1 MYLEYLCQGCL
12 LCRCPFS
19 MIFVME
25 ELNGIQNRIYEV
37 RGVRVMLD
45 FDLAALYQVE
55 TRVLKQAVRRNLDRF
70 PEDFMFRL
78 TAMEFNAL
86 IFSGVSQFVIPPGYN
101 PGGAQVFA
109 FTEQGVA
116 MLATVLRSERAVK
129 VNISIMRAFVAM
141 RNYIMSTRHIEAEL
155 SELRAKLQLLE
166 RSDEENLE
174 AINDLSEDMRSEIS
188 SIYEAIAALSVK
200 IQPPADQPR
209 QKIGYKTSA
218 DEKK

>member
-1 MYLEYLCQGCL
+1 
-12 LCRCPFS
+12 

-25 ELNGIQNRIYEV
+25 KLNGIQNRIYEV

-70 PEDFMFRL
+70 PEDFMFEV
-78 TAMEFNAL
+78 TEYEYNSL
-86 IFSGVSQFVIPPGYN
+86 IISLRSQFVISN
-101 PGGAQVFA
+101 DRGGRRYMPYA
-109 FTEQGVA
+109 FTEHGTI
-116 MLATVLRSERAVK
+116 MLASLLRSDIAVQA
-129 VNISIMRAFVAM
+129 SIKITRAFVAM

-155 SELRAKLQLLE
+155 SELRAKLKLLE
-166 RSDEENLE
+166 HSDEENLE

-188 SIYEAIAALSVK
+188 AIYEAIAALSVK
-200 IQPPADQPR
+200 VQPPTGQPR
-209 QKIGYKTSA
+209 QKIGYKTST

>member
-1 MYLEYLCQGCL
+1 
-12 LCRCPFS
+12 

-25 ELNGIQNRIYEV
+25 KLNGIQNRIYEV

-70 PEDFMFRL
+70 PEDFMFEV
-78 TAMEFNAL
+78 TEYEYNSL
-86 IFSGVSQFVIPPGYN
+86 IISLRSQFVISN
-101 PGGAQVFA
+101 DRGGRRYMPYA
-109 FTEQGVA
+109 FTEHGTI
-116 MLATVLRSERAVK
+116 MLASLLRSDIAVQA
-129 VNISIMRAFVAM
+129 SIKITRAFVAM

-166 RSDEENLE
+166 HSDEENLE

-188 SIYEAIAALSVK
+188 AIYEAIAALSVK
-200 IQPPADQPR
+200 IQPPTGQPR

>member
-1 MYLEYLCQGCL
+1 
-12 LCRCPFS
+12 

-70 PEDFMFRL
+70 PEDFMFEE
-78 TAMEFNAL
+78 TEYEYNSL
-86 IFSGVSQFVIPPGYN
+86 IISLRSQFVISN
-101 PGGAQVFA
+101 DRGGRRYMPYA
-109 FTEQGVA
+109 FTEHGTI
-116 MLATVLRSERAVK
+116 MLASLLRSDIAVQA
-129 VNISIMRAFVAM
+129 SIKITRAFVAM

-155 SELRAKLQLLE
+155 SELRAKLKLLE
-166 RSDEENLE
+166 HSDEENLE

-188 SIYEAIAALSVK
+188 AIYEAIAALSVK
-200 IQPPADQPR
+200 VQPPYR
-209 QKIGYKTSA
+209 SA
-218 DEKK
+218 STEDRL